1 MKGTRTELSSSDLR
15 FELFRAD
22 KLLSSTAN
30 FVAFEPELAGSAMR
44 GIALHDHIDVGPVE
58 CARDAVEVQVVGA
71 LRVQL
76 TEWQTRAP
84 RQVAFADVRLH
95 AAVRVVKLAAQLTN
109 QYQP

>member
-1 MKGTRTELSSSDLR
+1 
-15 FELFRAD
+15 
-22 KLLSSTAN
+22 
-30 FVAFEPELAGSAMR
+30 MR
-44 GIALHDHIDVGPVE
+44 GIVLHDHVDVGPVE

-109 QYQP
+109 QYQPLLIQNNNKKGTLTDFHKLFFIY